1 MTESSAFAEDD
12 QASSEMLDLIKAR
25 TMYQMVE
32 EIDGG
37 ARKLLFLSNVQA
49 EQIAQRP
56 ESLQKMLDALEVGR
70 PQLLIDL
77 ITSGGF
83 REYTSR
89 PKNTQGVLDDGFM
102 GLLAGGPP
110 LPSRGSR
117 RLKRR
122 STRSWPTSS
131 SHSR

>member
-83 REYTSR
+83 RE
-89 PKNTQGVLDDGFM
+89 
-102 GLLAGGPP
+102 
-110 LPSRGSR
+110 
-117 RLKRR
+117 
-122 STRSWPTSS
+122 
-131 SHSR
+131 